1 MKTRKSAAAAT
12 LTAPQFAAETSRS
25 KYATIVLQIAYPGR

>member
-12 LTAPQFAAETSRS
+12 LTAPQLAAGTSRS
-25 KYATIVLQIAYPGR
+25 KYAIIVSQIA

>member
-12 LTAPQFAAETSRS
+12 LTTRQLAAGTRGS
-25 KYATIVLQIAYPGR
+25 KYATIVLQIT